1 MDLQHI
7 SEIERAAHSGRGELL
22 RLGIGLLFIV
32 GVMFYAAMRGSGE
45 GGLMLVMAA
54 MVGGYMAMNIGAND
68 VANNVGPAVGS
79 KALSLA
85 GALVIAAVFEAA
97 GALIAGGEVVGTI
110 RNGIINPDLITD
122 SDTFVWIMLAALL
135 AGALWLNFATA
146 VGAPVSTTHSIVG
159 AVLGAGMAAA
169 GVAAA
174 AAEPDAAAELDE
186 LGLDALSFEMP
197 ASEAQISSDDTPPAI
212 ELTLDDLQADL
223 ERELAPGSNAADLAR
238 DGDAAAPQEIDFELD
253 LDALML
259 DDNPQS
265 VPAAAGEA
273 LLTEQAEP
281 ELPEMAEPLSL
292 DIELPVLAEESAVQE
307 TLAGDGLDDLQAVD
321 AELDAAFD
329 AFERLRSTC
338 ADLRRQSED
347 APFVLAC
354 PGSLLARWFIPRLD
368 RLNRELPELRLQL
381 SASEGELDPRRPG
394 VDATLCF
401 ANPPWP
407 ADLQVYELAA
417 ERIGPVFSPRHARA
431 AELAQA
437 PASALLGEAL
447 LHTVSRPQAWPQWAA
462 SQGLGAAPLQLGQGF
477 EHLYYLLEAA
487 MAGLGVAIA
496 PQQLVADDLAAGRL
510 LAPWGFTAT
519 GGRLAL
525 WVPGR
530 RSDRRAEQLAA
541 WLARELRD

>member
-1 MDLQHI
+1 MSRELPPLNAL
-7 SEIERAAHSGRGELL
+7 RA
-22 RLGIGLLFIV
+22 
-32 GVMFYAAMRGSGE
+32 
-45 GGLMLVMAA
+45 
-54 MVGGYMAMNIGAND
+54 
-68 VANNVGPAVGS
+68 
-79 KALSLA
+79 
-85 GALVIAAVFEAA
+85 FEAA
-97 GALIAGGEVVGTI
+97 ARLQSV
-110 RNGIINPDLITD
+110 
-122 SDTFVWIMLAALL
+122 SQAAEELS
-135 AGALWLNFATA
+135 
-146 VGAPVSTTHSIVG
+146 VTHG
-159 AVLGAGMAAA
+159 AVSRQIRAL
-169 GVAAA
+169 
-174 AAEPDAAAELDE
+174 EEQ
-186 LGLDALSFEMP
+186 LGLALFVKEGRGVKLTDA
-197 ASEAQISSDDTPPAI
+197 
-212 ELTLDDLQADL
+212 
-223 ERELAPGSNAADLAR
+223 
-238 DGDAAAPQEIDFELD
+238 
-253 LDALML
+253 
-259 DDNPQS
+259 
-265 VPAAAGEA
+265 
-273 LLTEQAEP
+273 
-281 ELPEMAEPLSL
+281 
-292 DIELPVLAEESAVQE
+292 
-307 TLAGDGLDDLQAVD
+307 GLRLR
-321 AELDAAFD
+321 DAAFD

-431 AELAQA
+431 VELAQA
-437 PASALLGEAL
+437 PASALLGEVL

-462 SQGLGAAPLQLGQGF
+462 SQGLDGAPLQLGQGF

-525 WVPGR
+525 WVSGR